1 MAIGDNIPKIFGNL
15 AETSMKSMGDFQYH
29 LDLLNNLDAE
39 EEMALRNA
47 AMSFGPPAPMD
58 GPMVDQFLL
67 MSGGDPMAA
76 TDMTL
81 KESIMENAP
90 DNTEL
95 NKNEFA
101 AQALYDYSPGPID
114 PILLNTFADN
124 MDITP
129 SDLQIGYDKVDAIT
143 QFNMLNDFA
152 ITSGENLIQAI
163 PGSPDDEPPPGRGP
177 IDDNE
182 RSPIG
187 DDPPPFEPDSS
198 DYNTSLFGLPLLTT
212 NIESGIDPTYFP
224 NKELL
229 GSGLG
234 ALGKGIGRGLGK
246 LFPGLPDTQPPSAE
260 QVEGFVDNWA
270 YMEKP
275 ELDAAINQ
283 QILQDY
289 SPDSIKL
296 LEEGDPITVS
306 NFNKEKEII
315 KDMYPVDLT
324 EDDEVTISD
333 MVASPTDEEKR
344 PFLGSGDATYNP
356 VPFGPDELS
365 RRSVGSVGPQVSATY
380 DPNSL
385 PATFTDLDPSQQW
398 GPYMQQ
404 TLPNYYAPGVQD
416 AYSRAYQ
423 PFLGTYLL
431 SPDIGGFASFMHE
444 YKPEQFPQFDWNAF
458 DPQWSQVLDYA
469 EGQQGSDVAT
479 VQGSSR
485 DLAEINSK
493 LFTALTGSD
502 APNNAIALAM
512 SRYNEGNIVEP
523 SYGNKLL
530 QESLTTMYNRQQRED
545 LYKGDTNTT
554 ANFLASLAEMNPERF
569 GR

>member
-15 AETSMKSMGDFQYH
+15 AETSMKSQGDFQYH

-47 AMSFGPPAPMD
+47 AMFPGPPAPMG

-81 KESIMENAP
+81 QESIMENVP

-95 NKNEFA
+95 NKNELA
-101 AQALYDYSPGPID
+101 AQALYGYSPGSFD

-124 MDITP
+124 MGINS
-129 SDLQIGYDKVDAIT
+129 SDLQISYDKVDAIT
-143 QFNMLNDFA
+143 QFNMLDDFA
-152 ITSGENLIQAI
+152 TTSGENLIQSI
-163 PGSPDDEPPPGRGP
+163 PGSPDDEPPFPRGP
-177 IDDNE
+177 IDDE
-182 RSPIG
+182 LPPFDP
-187 DDPPPFEPDSS
+187 DDPERVP
-198 DYNTSLFGLPLLTT
+198 YNTSLFPFPLWAGVPRG
-212 NIESGIDPTYFP
+212 GIDPTYLP
-224 NKELL
+224 QTTW
-229 GSGLG
+229 GD
-234 ALGKGIGRGLGK
+234 LGKGIGSIGSTIGK
-246 LFPGLPDTQPPSAE
+246 VADFLLPGRSGETYVAPADELNRLVEDYQYKDIDQLRDELREQAISQYDASAR
-260 QVEGFVDNWA
+260 A
-270 YMEKP
+270 
-275 ELDAAINQ
+275 
-283 QILQDY
+283 
-289 SPDSIKL
+289 S
-296 LEEGDPITVS
+296 LEAGDP
-306 NFNKEKEII
+306 
-315 KDMYPVDLT
+315 LT
-324 EDDEVTISD
+324 ETNLAAEVEALMGMFPSESIEDDEVTEFD
-333 MVASPTDEEKR
+333 MAAIPTDVQQQAAGAISTGGQLQDLIDMR
-344 PFLGSGDATYNP
+344 GSDIVHSGRGEVNLLQGDSSPGRGYSIEFAA
-356 VPFGPDELS
+356 
-365 RRSVGSVGPQVSATY
+365 Q
-380 DPNSL
+380 
-385 PATFTDLDPSQQW
+385 DPSQQW

-404 TLPNYYAPGVQD
+404 ALPNYYAPGVQD

-431 SPDIGGFASFMHE
+431 SPDIGGFASFMHQ

-458 DPQWSQVLDYA
+458 DPQWGQVLDYA

-485 DLAEINSK
+485 DLAGTNSK

-512 SRYNEGNIVEP
+512 ARYNEGNIVEP

-530 QESLTTMYNRQQRED
+530 QEALTTMFNIQQRED
-545 LYKGDTNTT
+545 LWKGDTNTT
-554 ANFLASLAEMNPERF
+554 ANFLASLAEINPERF

>member
-15 AETSMKSMGDFQYH
+15 AETSMKSRGDFQYH
-29 LDLLNNLDAE
+29 LDLLNNVDPDE
-39 EEMALRNA
+39 SMALRDSVN
-47 AMSFGPPAPMD
+47 SPFGPPAPMD
-58 GPMVDQFLL
+58 GPLVDQFLL
-67 MSGGDPMAA
+67 MSGNDPMAA

-81 KESIMENAP
+81 QESLMEMAP

-95 NKNEFA
+95 NKNELA
-101 AQALYDYSPGPID
+101 AQALYGYSPGPID

-124 MDITP
+124 MGINS
-129 SDLQIGYDKVDAIT
+129 SDLQIGLDKVDAIT
-143 QFNMLNDFA
+143 QFNMLDNFA
-152 ITSGENLIQAI
+152 TTSGENLIQAI

-177 IDDNE
+177 IGD
-182 RSPIG
+182 
-187 DDPPPFEPDSS
+187 DDPPPFVPDSS
-198 DYNTSLFGLPLLTT
+198 DYNTSLFPFPLWKG
-212 NIESGIDPTYFP
+212 IPRGGIDPTYLPQTTWGDLGEAIGNIGSTTGKVADFLLPGRSGESYIAPSNELDRLVP
-224 NKELL
+224 NYQEL
-229 GSGLG
+229 
-234 ALGKGIGRGLGK
+234 
-246 LFPGLPDTQPPSAE
+246 TE
-260 QVEGFVDNWA
+260 
-270 YMEKP
+270 P
-275 ELDAAINQ
+275 ELDAAIERT
-283 QILQDY
+283 IIEKYDP
-289 SPDSIKL
+289 STRAS
-296 LEEGDPITVS
+296 LEQNDPLIA
-306 NFNKEKEII
+306 NALAQEKESLKQMFDPSENI
-315 KDMYPVDLT
+315 VL
-324 EDDEVTISD
+324 EDFAPAPEGLVTSAATPPEWRGRSGELPQGMD
-333 MVASPTDEEKR
+333 ASAIA
-344 PFLGSGDATYNP
+344 GM
-356 VPFGPDELS
+356 
-365 RRSVGSVGPQVSATY
+365 GPQVSATY

-404 TLPNYYAPGVQD
+404 VLPNYYAPGVQD

-423 PFLGTYLL
+423 PFYGTYLL
-431 SPDIGGFASFMHE
+431 SPDIGEFSSFMHE

-458 DPQWSQVLDYA
+458 DPQWSQVLDYS

-512 SRYNEGNIVEP
+512 ARYNEGNIVEP

-530 QESLTTMYNRQQRED
+530 QEALTTMFNLQQRED

-554 ANFLASLAEMNPERF
+554 ANFLASLAEINPERF